1 MALFCLMSPL
11 QSSLVAEEIAR
22 SFLPQ
27 IAGFSAGMTGLIM
40 HYVLSVLIAGVVAM
54 TLLRMLASRID
65 VLAVLVVSGAAL
77 VGIWAIND
85 FVILPMVN
93 ANFVT
98 LMPYT
103 VTLASKLGFGIA
115 MGWVFA
121 VRGVVSAG
129 HAKHTTQRRLALRK
143 RLSGRH
149 E

>member
-77 VGIWAIND
+77 VGMWAVNG
-85 FVILPMVN
+85 FVILAMVN
-93 ANFVT
+93 ADFVT

-115 MGWVFA
+115 MGWVFV
-121 VRGVVSAG
+121 VRGMASAG
-129 HAKHTTQRRLALRK
+129 HTKHTTHRRLALC
-143 RLSGRH
+143 
-149 E
+149 